1 MPSGAS
7 LIGPPDGPSA
17 DPFASIIS
25 GLVDK
30 GWCIVNDFVSADW
43 AAELLE
49 EQRQQSGQGDF
60 RCAGI
65 GRDRAFQLDAQSRG
79 DRILW
84 LDRGNALPA
93 QLRYLALLEE
103 LCQAVNR
110 ALFLG
115 LDRLDLHAANYPPG
129 SFYRRHLD
137 AFRHNNLRVLTVI
150 LYINPR
156 WHAWDGGALRLY
168 LDAQPEGDFVDV
180 LPESGRL
187 VTFLSDS
194 FHHEVRA
201 THRLRASITGW
212 FSRRPRQ

>member
-1 MPSGAS
+1 MSSGAS
-7 LIGPPDGPSA
+7 PIGPPQGQSA
-17 DPFASIIS
+17 DPFASITG
-25 GLVDK
+25 GLARK
-30 GWCIVNDFVSADW
+30 GWCVLNDFVSAEG
-43 AAELLE
+43 AAELLD
-49 EQRQQSGQGDF
+49 EQRQQSGQGNF

-65 GRDRAFQLDAQSRG
+65 GRDRAFRLDAQSRG
-79 DRILW
+79 DRIFW

-103 LCQAVNR
+103 LRQAVNR
-110 ALFLG
+110 ELFLG

-137 AFRHNNLRVLTVI
+137 AFQHDNLRVLTVI

-156 WHAWDGGALRLY
+156 WHARDGGALRLY
-168 LDAQPEGDFVDV
+168 LDAKPDGAFVDV

-194 FHHEVRA
+194 FHHEVRT